1 MKRLLL
7 ASAVSALAAGG
18 AFADEMKLGVL
29 LGYTG
34 PIESLTGHMAD
45 GAELAMREVTESGAF
60 LDGMSVTGVRA
71 DSGCVDSALATASA
85 ERLISSDGVVGIMG
99 ADCSGVTRAVLEN
112 VAMGNG
118 VPMVSP
124 SATSPGFS
132 EFDSDGIFYRTAPSD
147 ARQGEVLAGI
157 VMERGFESVAVTHTN
172 NDYGSGFANAFV
184 ENFTDAGGEVTTVVP
199 HEEAKGD
206 YSAEVGSLASAGG
219 DALVVLGYVDGGGSI
234 IRTAYELGAFEQF
247 FMGDG
252 MYGDELIESTGEAI
266 EGTVGTIPSATGEA
280 AENWERVGEEGDINW
295 SSSFVSESY
304 DAAALMI
311 LAAQAAG
318 EATASGIAE
327 NIMNVANEPGEEIH
341 AGDLARGLEIL
352 AEGGEID
359 YVGATNVE
367 LVGYGEAAGTYREY
381 VVEDGEYVTVQFH

>member
-1 MKRLLL
+1 
-7 ASAVSALAAGG
+7 
-18 AFADEMKLGVL
+18 L
-29 LGYTG
+29 LGFTG
-34 PIESLTGHMAD
+34 PIESLTGHMAS
-45 GAELAMREVTESGAF
+45 GAELAIREVSESGA
-60 LDGMSVTGVRA
+60 LLGGTTVVPVRA

-85 ERLISSDGVVGIMG
+85 ERLITSDGVVGIMG

-132 EFDSDGIFYRTAPSD
+132 TFDSGGIFYRTAPSD
-147 ARQGEVLAGI
+147 ARQGAVMAGI
-157 VMERGFESVAVTHTN
+157 VLRRGIDTVAVTHTN
-172 NDYGSGFANAFV
+172 NDYGSGFAAAFV
-184 ENFTDAGGEVTTVVP
+184 ENFTAMGGTVTIIVP

-219 DALVVLGYVDGGGSI
+219 DALVVLGYVDGGGSV

-252 MYGDELIESTGEAI
+252 MYGDELVAAVGEAL
-266 EGTVGTIPSATGEA
+266 EGTVGTIPSAVGEA
-280 AENWERVGEEGDINW
+280 AEIWAQVGEAGGINW
-295 SSSFVSESY
+295 SSSFVAESY
-304 DAAALMI
+304 DAAALLL

-318 EATASGIAE
+318 EASPAGIAA
-327 NIMNVANEPGEEIH
+327 NILNVANAPGEPIN
-341 AGDLARGLEIL
+341 AGELARGLEIL
-352 AEGGEID
+352 AAGGEID

-367 LVGYGEAAGTYREY
+367 LVGYGEAAGSYREY
-381 VVEDGEYVTVQFH
+381 VVEGGEYVTVQFH

>member
-1 MKRLLL
+1 MKKLFL

-18 AFADEMKLGVL
+18 AFANEVKIGIL
-29 LGYTG
+29 LGFTG
-34 PIESLTGHMAD
+34 PLESITPHMAD
-45 GAELAMREVTESGAF
+45 GAELAIREISESGLF
-60 LDGMSVTGVRA
+60 LNGTTVAPVRA
-71 DSGCVDSALATASA
+71 DSACVDSAVATASA
-85 ERLISSDGVVGIMG
+85 ERLITSDRIVGIMG

-132 EFDSDGIFYRTAPSD
+132 TFDSGGIFYRTAPSD
-147 ARQGEVLAGI
+147 ARQGLILAEI
-157 VMERGFESVAVTHTN
+157 VQRRGFDSVAVTHTN
-172 NDYGSGFANAFV
+172 NDYGAGLANAFV
-184 ENFTDAGGEVTTVVP
+184 ENFTEMGGTVTTVVP

-219 DALVVLGYVDGGGSI
+219 DALVVLGYVDGGGSM

-247 FMGDG
+247 FMPDG
-252 MYGDELIESTGEAI
+252 MYGDELLATVGEAL
-266 EGTVGTIPSATGEA
+266 EGTVGTLPSATGDA
-280 AENWERVGEEGDINW
+280 AENWARIGEASGINW

-304 DAAALMI
+304 DAAALLL

-318 EATASGIAE
+318 EATPAGIAA
-327 NIMNVANEPGEEIH
+327 NILNVANAPGEQIH

-352 AEGGEID
+352 AGGGEID

-367 LVGYGEAAGTYREY
+367 LIGYGEAAGTYREY
-381 VVEDGEYVTVQFH
+381 IVENGEYVTVQFH